1 MLPIFVLKYEVPRTC
16 ANTADNMHSAF
27 SGCEPSLN
35 NEIKVENHG
44 WAQYKATKGQLHG

>member
-1 MLPIFVLKYEVPRTC
+1 MLPILVFKYEAPCTC

-35 NEIKVENHG
+35 NGIKVENHG